1 MQKQIEKELLGGL
14 AFSVPYANEA
24 DRAYDMDTESEIYV
38 SIIRAKKEIRK
49 ILALTNSTL
58 DKYRNKPLKTETDKV
73 VLRKILE
80 KREPFEKISE
90 ILENERQKLKHI
102 CYK

>member
-1 MQKQIEKELLGGL
+1 MRKQIEKELLGGL
-14 AFSVPYANEA
+14 AFSVPYA
-24 DRAYDMDTESEIYV
+24 MDTENEIYV